1 MSPRHPRSRSLP
13 SMPDEPAIY
22 GTNHAEV
29 AGFIKGVAD
38 LSPIQ
43 WLRVLDRRK
52 LVASVTRE
60 GTVEPAGVVR
70 SILIALQAT
79 RDLDTYTRCRA
90 FAAVERAGFAV
101 EAQGG
106 VNPDQ
111 VRLAMTPFEPSIAF
125 EALNGGGFAHKGAT
139 LDRSDWGR
147 V

>member
-29 AGFIKGVAD
+29 AGFIKGLAE

-60 GTVEPAGVVR
+60 GSLEPAGVVR
-70 SILIALQAT
+70 SILAAIELT
-79 RDLDTYTRCRA
+79 RQLDMFSRCRV
-90 FAAVERAGFAV
+90 FAAVERAGLAI
-101 EAQGG
+101 ESQSRL
-106 VNPDQ
+106 NLPQ
-111 VRLAMTPFEPSIAF
+111 VREMLAPFEASINF
-125 EALNGGGFAHKGAT
+125 EELNGGG
-139 LDRSDWGR
+139 
-147 V
+147 